1 MKILQVTPYFYPAW
15 GYGGVARA
23 SYEMSKKLAERGYE
37 VIVYT
42 TDTLSQNSR
51 VEMDSNPVY
60 VDGIK
65 VYYFKNI
72 SNYLAYKYH
81 IPIPVKILRSVT
93 GEIKKFDV
101 IHMHGYRHFLNILVH
116 HYAKKYKIPYIL
128 QPRGSI
134 PRIRKGIQKK
144 IFDILFG
151 YSIIENASKIIA
163 TSRIESG
170 LYESAFPNLGKE
182 KIIHIPNGIDVE
194 TYQNL
199 PKRGEFRKK
208 YSIAE
213 DEKAILFLSR
223 IHERKGADIL
233 VQAFSKLKKGS
244 KGVKLIIAGPDE
256 GFLDKLKLMVNEM
269 NIEKDVIFSGP
280 LYEKDKLEAYV
291 DADVFV
297 LPSKDPY
304 ESFGNVALEA
314 SACGT
319 PTIVTNMCGVSEWLK
334 SIEVV
339 DPNPHALY
347 IKLLEILNKPE
358 SERIEMGKKARE
370 EAENLSL
377 DMIAE
382 NLERIYQEILG
393 ENI

>member
-1 MKILQVTPYFYPAW
+1 MKILQVTNFFKPSWEA
-15 GYGGVARA
+15 GGPPRTV
-23 SYEMSKKLAERGYE
+23 YEISKKLVEKGHG
-37 VIVYT
+37 VTVYT
-42 TDTLSQNSR
+42 TDGFKMRLD
-51 VEMDSNPVY
+51 VEKNKPVD

-65 VYYFKNI
+65 TYYFRNL
-72 SNYLAYKYH
+72 SSYLARKMVL
-81 IPIPVKILRSVT
+81 PIPYYLPVVAKK
-93 GEIKKFDV
+93 EIKDFDIV
-101 IHMHGYRHFLNILVH
+101 HIHEYRTIAAIVVH